1 MSEAANLIIQRVFV
15 MNSAK
20 HQFFYMSIVKGPFLG
35 LKQFPAAE
43 NPLKMM
49 KNAFYF
55 HVLQK
60 ALFILEIFKFLLTF

>member
-1 MSEAANLIIQRVFV
+1 

-20 HQFFYMSIVKGPFLG
+20 HKFFYMSIVKGPFLG

-43 NPLKMM
+43 NFLKMM

-55 HVLQK
+55 HVLLK
-60 ALFILEIFKFLLTF
+60 ALFILKKRYLNFS